1 MEHFQDKWAP
11 VFRFENVTSTME
23 HFQDK
28 WAPVFRFENV
38 TSTKD

>member
-11 VFRFENVTSTME
+11 VFRSENATNTLE

-28 WAPVFRFENV
+28 WAPVFRSENA
-38 TSTKD
+38 TNTED